1 MTLKNAAALA
11 LIGMILLTILTTA
24 DFVKTVLGVARD
36 VIPSM
41 ALVRSVIYLLASVS
55 LVVFLCVFHRN
66 QPR

>member
-1 MTLKNAAALA
+1 MTLRNAAALA